1 VRIEKPA
8 TSQKYILRVA
18 DTTTI
23 LTLAGVTLSAR
34 IGQSHFR
41 RCIRSKGN
49 ASPVRKLVSVMM
61 SDVPPGGARRPLLSR
76 RVKLESLS

>member
-8 TSQKYILRVA
+8 TSQKYIFRVA

-49 ASPVRKLVSVMM
+49 ASPVRKLVSVM